1 METGEG
7 INDTDEVVVIEPSPT
22 QFNPSML
29 PKTTQ
34 SSIFKAVN
42 TQAHAN
48 RAKIWKL
55 FAQMDSK
62 VGELEGLEQEMEEG
76 DSDDDYT
83 ESLRKELG
91 DDMTKVKSS
100 LASHGELSNNLQLMC
115 SYMMDTRPN
124 VPEAN
129 KLIKDAKTAFD
140 KSINDE
146 QAIEK
151 KVKDWTAKNRNW
163 LKNKRKEKKK
173 ETVESAKTTDSGG
186 KARWLETFARELKP
200 ERNLKNDGDLTAM
213 RAWKQSMI
221 RYTNYIRKNNLK
233 WAQSYTSTY

>member
-1 METGEG
+1 
-7 INDTDEVVVIEPSPT
+7 
-22 QFNPSML
+22 
-29 PKTTQ
+29 
-34 SSIFKAVN
+34 
-42 TQAHAN
+42 
-48 RAKIWKL
+48 
-55 FAQMDSK
+55 
-62 VGELEGLEQEMEEG
+62 
-76 DSDDDYT
+76 
-83 ESLRKELG
+83 
-91 DDMTKVKSS
+91 MTKVKSS

-163 LKNKRKEKKK
+163 LRNKRKEKKK

-233 WAQSYTSTY
+233 WAQSYTSTYLAIYVTRI